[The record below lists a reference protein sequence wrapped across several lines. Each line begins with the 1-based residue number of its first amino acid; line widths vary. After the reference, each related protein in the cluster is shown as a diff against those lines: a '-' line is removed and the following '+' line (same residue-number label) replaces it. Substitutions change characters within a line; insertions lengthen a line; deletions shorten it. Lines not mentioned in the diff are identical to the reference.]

1 MHMKRDVRG
10 CLYQRGRANTAICK
24 TVWKKWY
31 ACNRDKKN
39 ETAMCKI
46 EQQCTVHSISLTLL
60 ELAPNMW
67 LNPIFC
73 TVLKEGCVAHADNIQ
88 SQRSSYRKKNN
99 TNTNRDYGTFKQS
112 FLLFAALIAAAFALL
127 HYRNQWKSA
136 VDTNHELC
144 NNQQTSSGMF
154 GTLILLCTGATRAG

>member
-1 MHMKRDVRG
+1 
-10 CLYQRGRANTAICK
+10 
-24 TVWKKWY
+24 
-31 ACNRDKKN
+31 
-39 ETAMCKI
+39 MCKI
-46 EQQCTVHSISLTLL
+46 EQQCTVHSICLTLL

-67 LNPIFC
+67 LHPIFC

-88 SQRSSYRKKNN
+88 SQRSSYREKKKKKSH
-99 TNTNRDYGTFKQS
+99 TNQDYGTFKQS

-127 HYRNQWKSA
+127 HYRDQWKSA